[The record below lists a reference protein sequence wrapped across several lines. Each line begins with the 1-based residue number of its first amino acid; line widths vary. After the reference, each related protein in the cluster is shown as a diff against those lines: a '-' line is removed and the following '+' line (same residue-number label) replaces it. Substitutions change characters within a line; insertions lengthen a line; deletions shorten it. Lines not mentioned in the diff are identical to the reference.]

1 MEPGRAEERG
11 KEIVLRANR
20 IRSSVTRGGKD
31 EFGHLYCRVLKKN
44 IWKARENYEKAA
56 WKIDSLGE
64 NTEPLRSISDPERGR
79 EETKHGRAREAGV
92 VEPRM
97 NGEKR

>member
-56 WKIDSLGE
+56 WKIEPSRSAQFPIPKGGE
-64 NTEPLRSISDPERGR
+64 KRQNTG
-79 EETKHGRAREAGV
+79 EAVKLGV